1 MAEKKEKGAINE
13 KEKSTS
19 NNYERLHELAGKT
32 KLELEK
38 LLRVI
43 GKEANL
49 SSQFVKGKLDII
61 SINTELERSYR
72 ELGKEV
78 YNLIIDGKIKEP
90 GLNSIRLKVDKLYKK
105 LDENKQNL
113 EKLKGQMKKAGS
125 EK

>member
-1 MAEKKEKGAINE
+1 MAEKKEKKAINE

-49 SSQFVKGKLDII
+49 SSQFVKGKMDII
-61 SINTELERSYR
+61 SINTELGKLYR
-72 ELGKEV
+72 ELGKEA

-90 GLNSIRLKVDKLYKK
+90 GLNSIRLKVDELYKK